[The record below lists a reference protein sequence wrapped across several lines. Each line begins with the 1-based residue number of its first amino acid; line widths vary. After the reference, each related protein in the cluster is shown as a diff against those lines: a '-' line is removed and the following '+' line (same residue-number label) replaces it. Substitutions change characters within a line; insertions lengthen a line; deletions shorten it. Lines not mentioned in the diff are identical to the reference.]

1 MDNGHIGPPCEQ
13 TDICENITFP
23 QLRGQEVIVLALHI
37 LLLVGDFWL
46 IVEFQRF
53 TSIFL
58 SYHFVTHETVITAR
72 KRSLRRLCFYRCV
85 SVHGGGGYPSMP
97 CRSHDPAAVYK
108 QVHC

>member
-1 MDNGHIGPPCEQ
+1 MSWEGREAVQCSEVQGIMDNGHMGPPCEQ

-23 QLRGQEVIVLALHI
+23 QLRWQEVIVLALHI

-58 SYHFVTHETVITAR
+58 GYHFVTHETVIFTF
-72 KRSLRRLCFYRCV
+72 LVQIV
-85 SVHGGGGYPSMP
+85 SYL
-97 CRSHDPAAVYK
+97 
-108 QVHC
+108 